1 MDWPLVII
9 TSFNMAIDASVTNA
23 CNAVRTGLKKWGLL
37 LLAAFFF
44 GLFQAAM
51 PTIGYFVGYAFRE
64 VLETYIPYIA
74 FALLTLLA
82 IKSFVDFIKEL
93 RSSEEERGGE
103 LRFREILFQAVATS
117 IDALCIGFTFLSYSI
132 PEALIVFSCIGGI
145 TFAVSFGCALL
156 GSILSR
162 PLKRYAGL
170 ISALVFF
177 GIGLKI
183 ILEAIL

>member
-37 LLAAFFF
+37 LLAAFLF

-117 IDALCIGFTFLSYSI
+117 IDWVRFARLDLIPSFEAVRGADIRSRFLWDW
-132 PEALIVFSCIGGI
+132 A
-145 TFAVSFGCALL
+145 
-156 GSILSR
+156 
-162 PLKRYAGL
+162 
-170 ISALVFF
+170 
-177 GIGLKI
+177 
-183 ILEAIL
+183 

>member
-1 MDWPLVII
+1 MDWPLIII

-23 CNAVRTGLKKWGLL
+23 CNAVRTGLRKWGLL
-37 LLAAFFF
+37 LLAAFLF
-44 GLFQAAM
+44 GLFQAVM
-51 PTIGYFVGYAFRE
+51 PTIGYFIGYAFRDA
-64 VLETYIPYIA
+64 LETYIPFIA
-74 FALLTLLA
+74 FGLLTLLA
-82 IKSFVDFIKEL
+82 IKSLVDFIKEL
-93 RSSEEERGGE
+93 RSSEEENSGE
-103 LRFREILFQAVATS
+103 LRIPEVLFQAVATS

-170 ISALVFF
+170 ISAIVFF

-183 ILEAIL
+183 LLEAIL

>member
-183 ILEAIL
+183 LLEAII

>member
-37 LLAAFFF
+37 LLAAFLF

-145 TFAVSFGCALL
+145 TFVVSFGCTLI
-156 GSILSR
+156 GSVLSR
-162 PLKRYAGL
+162 HLKR
-170 ISALVFF
+170 
-177 GIGLKI
+177 
-183 ILEAIL
+183 